1 MNPKEQTHE
10 YKTLVKITTNSINS
24 QLQHNL
30 KEDDM
35 AKYAKWLQH
44 HQFFSNWDQFQY
56 SIND

>member
-24 QLQHNL
+24 QLQYNL

-35 AKYAKWLQH
+35 AKYMNHIRK
-44 HQFFSNWDQFQY
+44 
-56 SIND
+56 